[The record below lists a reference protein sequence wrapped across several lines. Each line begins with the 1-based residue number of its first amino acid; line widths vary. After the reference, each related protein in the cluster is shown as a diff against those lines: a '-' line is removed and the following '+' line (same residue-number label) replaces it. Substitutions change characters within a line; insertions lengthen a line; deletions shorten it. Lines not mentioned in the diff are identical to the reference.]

1 MGNRFVAP
9 ACRRTPFPEVNA
21 LQVSSESVPRPVL
34 GRRTGARRH
43 PFLSAS
49 AILAAAIVLMPAIA
63 IVVIAATGGTDN
75 WPHLLSNVIPRA
87 TLRTLILLAG
97 VGTITAI
104 VGVVTAWLV
113 ASCEFPGRRLLS
125 GLLVL
130 PLAIPAYLGAY
141 AFAEFFSFTGPVQTA
156 YRALFGFQTSR
167 DYWFPE
173 VRTTGGAMLVLSSV
187 LYPYIYLSARS
198 MFLMQGRA
206 AADVARTLGAGP
218 LKVFA
223 KIQIPM
229 ARPAIMVGLTL
240 VAMETLN
247 DIGAVEY
254 LGVQTL
260 TFSIFDTWLNR
271 GSLAGAAQIA
281 CIMLVFVICLMM
293 VERAARR
300 RQRFSSQKTTAAVHD
315 SVRLKLAG
323 WTKWAASL
331 ACLLPP
337 LIGFAIPVFVLGGY
351 AARRLEQFAST
362 RLLSALWHS
371 VLVSGSTALVAVLLA
386 FLLAYAARTTRSR
399 LNAAA
404 GRFASFGYGVPGTV
418 LAMGV
423 LIPLA
428 NFDNAVDAFLRAQFG
443 ISTGLLLSGTGFAII
458 YACTVRFLTM
468 AEGTIDAGFHKLS
481 PHLDMAARTLGRT
494 SSQTLWS
501 VLLPMMRPATL
512 TAALLVFIETM
523 KELSATIMLRP
534 FNFNT
539 LATLVY
545 EDASRAKVEDAGVPA
560 IIIVAVGLIPVFLVS
575 RSLDRKGG

>member
-1 MGNRFVAP
+1 M
-9 ACRRTPFPEVNA
+9 
-21 LQVSSESVPRPVL
+21 QVLSESVPAHSKL
-34 GRRTGARRH
+34 RRSGAARH
-43 PFLSAS
+43 PLLSVTAV
-49 AILAAAIVLMPAIA
+49 LAAMIVLMPAIA
-63 IVVIAATGGTDN
+63 IVVIAATGGMES
-75 WPHLLSNVIPRA
+75 WPHLISNVIPRA

-97 VGTITAI
+97 VGTISVV

-156 YRALFGFQTSR
+156 WRGLFGFQTSR

-223 KIQIPM
+223 RIQIPM

-281 CIMLVFVICLMM
+281 CVMLVFVVCLML

-300 RQRFSSQKTTAAVHD
+300 RQRFASQKTTAAVHD

-323 WTKWAASL
+323 WKKWAASL
-331 ACLLPP
+331 ACLAPP
-337 LIGFAIPVFVLGGY
+337 VIGFAIPVFVLGGY
-351 AARRLEQFAST
+351 AARRLEQFVST
-362 RLLSALWHS
+362 RLLSALWNS
-371 VLVSGSTALVAVLLA
+371 VLVSASTALVAVLLA

-494 SSQTLWS
+494 SSQTLRS

-575 RSLDRKGG
+575 RSLDRHSG

>member
-1 MGNRFVAP
+1 MQGISDNAAP
-9 ACRRTPFPEVNA
+9 GRLA
-21 LQVSSESVPRPVL
+21 LRS
-34 GRRTGARRH
+34 GIRRH
-43 PFLSAS
+43 PVLTGMAVLS
-49 AILAAAIVLMPAIA
+49 AAIVLMPILA

-75 WPHLLSNVIPRA
+75 WPHLISNVIPRA
-87 TLRTLILLAG
+87 TSRTLTLLAG
-97 VGTITAI
+97 VGAATAI
-104 VGVVTAWLV
+104 TGVVTAWLV
-113 ASCEFPGRRLLS
+113 ASCDFPLRRLLS

-130 PLAIPAYLGAY
+130 PLAIPSYLGAY

-156 YRALFGFQTSR
+156 LRALFGFQTSR
-167 DYWFPE
+167 DYWFPN
-173 VRTTGGAMLVLSSV
+173 VRTTGGAVLVLASV
-187 LYPYIYLSARS
+187 LYPYVYLSARS

-218 LKVFA
+218 LRVFA
-223 KIQIPM
+223 RVQIPM

-281 CIMLVFVICLMM
+281 CIMLVFVVALMLI
-293 VERAARR
+293 ERGARR
-300 RQRFSSQKTTAAVHD
+300 RQRFASQKTTAAVSD
-315 SVRLKLAG
+315 SVRLKLTG
-323 WTKWAASL
+323 WKKWAATL
-331 ACLLPP
+331 ACLAPP
-337 LIGFAIPVFVLGGY
+337 LVGFAVPVLVLGGY

-362 RLLSALWHS
+362 RLLSALWNS
-371 VLVSGSTALVAVLLA
+371 VFVSALAAAIAVGLA
-386 FLLAYAARTTRSR
+386 FVLAYAARTTRSKTSAAVSR
-399 LNAAA
+399 L
-404 GRFASFGYGVPGTV
+404 ASFGYGVPGTV

-428 NFDNAVDAFLRAQFG
+428 KFDNALDAFLRAEFG

-468 AEGTIDAGFHKLS
+468 AEGTVDAGFHKLS

-494 SSQTLWS
+494 SGQTLRS
-501 VLLPMMRPATL
+501 VLMPMMRPATL
-512 TAALLVFIETM
+512 TAALLVFIESM

-545 EDASRAKVEDAGVPA
+545 EDASRAKVEDASVPA
-560 IIIVAVGLIPVFLVS
+560 VIIVAAGLIPVFLVS
-575 RSLDRKGG
+575 RSLDKR

>member
-1 MGNRFVAP
+1 M
-9 ACRRTPFPEVNA
+9 
-21 LQVSSESVPRPVL
+21 QVHSQSVPVR
-34 GRRTGARRH
+34 GQRRRTGAARH
-43 PFLSAS
+43 PLLSAS
-49 AILAAAIVLMPAIA
+49 AVLAAAIVLMPAIA

-75 WPHLLSNVIPRA
+75 WPHLISNVIPRA

-113 ASCEFPGRRLLS
+113 ASCEFPGRRTLS

-130 PLAIPAYLGAY
+130 PLAIPAYLAAY

-187 LYPYIYLSARS
+187 LYPYVFLAARS

-281 CIMLVFVICLMM
+281 CIMLVFVVCLMM

-300 RQRFSSQKTTAAVHD
+300 RQRFASQKTTAAVHD
-315 SVRLKLAG
+315 SVRLRLDG
-323 WTKWAASL
+323 WKKWAASI

-337 LIGFAIPVFVLGGY
+337 VFGFAIPVFVLGGY

-371 VLVSGSTALVAVLLA
+371 VLVSGSTAIVAVLLA

-404 GRFASFGYGVPGTV
+404 GRLASFGYGVPGTV

-443 ISTGLLLSGTGFAII
+443 VSTGLVLSGTGFAII

-560 IIIVAVGLIPVFLVS
+560 VIIVAVGLIPVFLVS
-575 RSLDRKGG
+575 RSLDRKNG